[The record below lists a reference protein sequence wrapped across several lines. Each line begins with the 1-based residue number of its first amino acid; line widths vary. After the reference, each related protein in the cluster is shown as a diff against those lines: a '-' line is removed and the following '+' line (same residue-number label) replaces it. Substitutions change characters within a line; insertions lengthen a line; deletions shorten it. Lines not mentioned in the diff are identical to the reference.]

1 MSDRRYSIMVI
12 PPTAGGVKQ
21 YSIPQWLV
29 PAGIAVAGIFLAAF
43 LVSAGLAAY
52 GISQSSEYSAQLAE
66 NTALQSSLLEMEGDV
81 TELRQ
86 RLADLESM
94 EQSVR
99 VVFGLRELD
108 PDERAMGTGGGVVP
122 PEELSLSATE
132 STFALETEIDRLLRR
147 CAFERDNY
155 GEILNGLIDRK
166 DQLDH
171 TPSIYPTVGYFSRGF
186 GIKTDPFTGRKRMH
200 NGIDLAANIGTPIY
214 APAAG
219 RVIERRTQKDF
230 GRMIVINHGYGVET
244 RYGHLSKFGV
254 KLGDQ
259 VQRDEIIGYVGNTG
273 YSKGPHLHYE
283 VHVDRRAINPMKYIY
298 DKAPSQS
305 VALASDG

>member
-1 MSDRRYSIMVI
+1 MVI
-12 PPTAGGVKQ
+12 PPTAGGVRQ

-29 PAGIAVAGIFLAAF
+29 PVGITVAGVFLAAF

-52 GISQSSEYSAQLAE
+52 GLSQASDYRAQVAE
-66 NTALQSSLLEMEGDV
+66 NTALQSSLTEMEGDV
-81 TELRQ
+81 SELRQ
-86 RLADLESM
+86 RLADLETM

-122 PEELSLSATE
+122 PEELSLRATE

-147 CAFERDNY
+147 CAFERDNF
-155 GEILNGLIDRK
+155 GEILNGLVDRK

-171 TPSIYPTVGYFSRGF
+171 TPSIFPAQGYFSRGF

-200 NGIDLAANIGTPIY
+200 NGIDLAANTGTPIY

-219 RVIERRTQKDF
+219 RVSERRTQKHL
-230 GRMIVINHGYGVET
+230 GRMIVIDHGYGVET
-244 RYGHLSKFGV
+244 WYGHLSKFGV
-254 KLGDQ
+254 KVGDQ
-259 VQRDEIIGYVGNTG
+259 VQRDEIIGYVGSTG

-283 VHVDRRAINPMKYIY
+283 VHVERRAIDPMKYIY
-298 DKAPSQS
+298 DQAPSPGA
-305 VALASDG
+305 ALATDG